1 MSSMGLAASQARFLN
16 LVARK
21 TNIEYEGQQ
30 INQQRTTL
38 ANQSASYYNSML
50 TLSVPT
56 PPSTESY
63 QQIVYSVNYGSQQ
76 YNLTQVTKGTTT
88 GSYNVAYTTSY
99 NEDVIAK
106 STNIYSI
113 SKNSDG
119 KYYYGGKEIVE
130 AKASTTSNPSPFN
143 TAVIN
148 ETKKGLN
155 AAKNR
160 DVNTSF
166 TMYYV
171 NQGTESAPR
180 YVFFDKSDLDKAAAS
195 TTDKTAPGF
204 AQTTVQKYQQGVWSN
219 VTIVRDANN
228 RISALATKDLANGET
243 MSVSSKT
250 MTDDAAYENA
260 YNEYKYQTYLYQQ
273 EMENINAQTSVIQAQ
288 DKKLELRLK
297 QLDTEQNAIS
307 TEMESISSVIDKNV
321 EKSFNVFS

>member
-1 MSSMGLAASQARFLN
+1 MGLAASQARFLN

-38 ANQSASYYNSML
+38 ANQSANYYNSML

-63 QQIVYSVNYGSQQ
+63 QQIIYSVSYGSQT
-76 YNLTQVTKGTTT
+76 YNLTQVTNGSTT

-99 NEDVIAK
+99 DEDVIANSNSIGYKITK
-106 STNIYSI
+106 SN
-113 SKNSDG
+113 G
-119 KYYYGGKEIVE
+119 KYYFGGKEIVE
-130 AKASTTSNPSPFN
+130 AKASTTSAPTPFN
-143 TAVIN
+143 QAMIN
-148 ETKKGLN
+148 EVKKGLN
-155 AAKNR
+155 LAKGNNA
-160 DVNTSF
+160 DKAF

-171 NQGTESAPR
+171 NRGTEAAPN
-180 YVFFDKSDLDKAAAS
+180 YVYFDEADLAKAAAS
-195 TTDKTAPGF
+195 TTDNTATGYGY
-204 AQTTVQKYQQGVWSN
+204 TTVTKYQQGVLSD
-219 VTIVRDANN
+219 VTIIRDSNN
-228 RISALATKDLANGET
+228 RISAIATKDLANGET
-243 MSVSSKT
+243 LSVTTKT
-250 MTDDAAYENA
+250 VTDDAAYENA

-297 QLDTEQNAIS
+297 QLDTEQSAIS